1 MRSWVLEEMTQLC
14 TEPSDGFIEVLG
26 FRLYYRSFGRPDK
39 GTLLALG
46 GGPFGTH
53 DMILPM
59 ADLAQFGYRVVMY
72 DYLGCGKSDRP
83 KDVKCYTQSRA
94 VDEVEGVR
102 KALKLGRV
110 HLFGASYGGGLA
122 LEVALRYPIA
132 IRSLVVSSAFPS
144 KSLGDSEWNRVFSH
158 LPKGIRD
165 TMAMYEDMGDL
176 KNPKYLAALDVWNRR
191 HICRLRVLPY
201 DAWYSLEHWSEPC
214 DGLPNRLE
222 GWDITDRLP
231 EIRLPCLI
239 TVGQYD
245 VRTPKCA
252 RVIHSGVR
260 GSKLVILKKCSHTA
274 LWEDRARF
282 IEVVRDFLDGVKSR
296 R

>member
-1 MRSWVLEEMTQLC
+1 MRVLEEMRA
-14 TEPSDGFIEVLG
+14 EPSQGRVKVMGFML
-26 FRLYYRSFGRPDK
+26 FYRSFGRPEK
-39 GTLLALG
+39 GTVLALG

-83 KDVKCYTQSRA
+83 KHAKCYTQSRA

-102 KALKLGRV
+102 RALKLGRV
-110 HLFGASYGGGLA
+110 DLCGTSYGGGLA
-122 LEVALRYPIA
+122 LDVALRYPKSL
-132 IRSLVVSSAFPS
+132 RSLVISSAFPS
-144 KSLGDSEWNRVFSH
+144 KSLGDSEWDRVFSH
-158 LPKGIRD
+158 LPRGIRD
-165 TMAMYEDMGDL
+165 TIAMYEKMGEA

-201 DAWYSLEHWSEPC
+201 DAWYSFAHWSEPC
-214 DGLPNRLE
+214 DGLPSRLE

-231 EIRLPCLI
+231 EIKHPCLI
-239 TVGQYD
+239 TVGEYD

-252 RVIHSGVR
+252 QVIHRGVR
-260 GSKLVILKKCSHTA
+260 GSKLVIFKKCSHTV
-274 LWEDRARF
+274 LWEDRVRY
-282 IEVVRDFLDGVKSR
+282 IEVVRDFLDHVSAPPRKR
-296 R
+296 P